1 MYEVSVVTKSHLN
14 VIHCQTRT
22 RIPSNSLRD
31 IYLISPPDD
40 ALPPVAGGFK
50 RPLGSAVRVG
60 CEYLEGQLAVP
71 GFLCKIF
78 CLSVH
83 RYNSVLSFFSK
94 FLFLLLAAARCSSLN
109 KALLCSKTYC
119 WPLPTLVRR
128 AFCFSFFIYL
138 LLQQLTMAIQTQA
151 LVLRCIIV
159 QRAHRKSTQNYRNFA
174 KLTWK
179 EEITK

>member
-1 MYEVSVVTKSHLN
+1 MLKLRQNRETVLSNTVLSSPKSAFRRCRGTAWKRVLLSPVYEVSVVTKSHLN

-119 WPLPTLVRR
+119 
-128 AFCFSFFIYL
+128 
-138 LLQQLTMAIQTQA
+138 
-151 LVLRCIIV
+151 
-159 QRAHRKSTQNYRNFA
+159 
-174 KLTWK
+174 
-179 EEITK
+179 